1 MLLEIKNVHVHYH
14 KVAALKGINMS
25 VPEDGIVT
33 IIGAN
38 GAGKSTTLRAISGL
52 ERISKGEIWFSGERI
67 DKLQPEQIVARGI
80 GHVPEGRRVFPDLTV
95 EENLMTGSFLRSNKA
110 EIAEDLDQVYYR
122 FPRLKERRKKSAR
135 TLSGGEQQMLAI
147 GRALMSRPKMLVL
160 DEPSMGL
167 SPVMVQ
173 EVARIIRDI
182 VDRGVPVVLVEQ
194 NAELALRLA
203 RFAYVLET
211 GNIALQGPAHEL
223 HDNEHVRAGLSRW
236 LNSWSFQ
243 ELLDAGWSEA
253 DLAWEAA
260 AERTAEAVAQNDL
273 DLAKEEAGKALRLAR
288 ASFEPIDPRL
298 GTSFANFGVCL
309 ALAGDNSGTDRLFA
323 DALEVWRRAD
333 PWIARMDAPRI
344 ARSSLFHMRMEMR
357 HRDTYRARWR
367 ERWLEL
373 TQEARERLR
382 GA

>member
-67 DKLQPEQIVARGI
+67 DQLQPEQIVARGI

-223 HDNEHVRAGLSRW
+223 HDNEHVKRAY
-236 LNSWSFQ
+236 
-243 ELLDAGWSEA
+243 
-253 DLAWEAA
+253 
-260 AERTAEAVAQNDL
+260 
-273 DLAKEEAGKALRLAR
+273 
-288 ASFEPIDPRL
+288 L
-298 GTSFANFGVCL
+298 GG
-309 ALAGDNSGTDRLFA
+309 
-323 DALEVWRRAD
+323 
-333 PWIARMDAPRI
+333 
-344 ARSSLFHMRMEMR
+344 
-357 HRDTYRARWR
+357 
-367 ERWLEL
+367 
-373 TQEARERLR
+373 
-382 GA
+382 